1 MKKKFLSLMMAAAMV
16 ATTSVSAFAKD
27 YKWTEDTEQNADVTI
42 TGNVADDGGHFV
54 PGTLSVSIPTTTTYT
69 TIDGNKK
76 KLFTSSGI
84 VYIKENIINFCCDSF
99 NFPEEIDIDRA
110 EQSLKRAQE
119 RLNNKEN
126 NNIDIERAKRAEA
139 RAKARLELK

>member
-1 MKKKFLSLMMAAAMV
+1 MGKLIKLNIVAPGREVLTEEIVSL
-16 ATTSVSAFAKD
+16 ATTEGDGKIEFLVNYAP
-27 YKWTEDTEQNADVTI
+27 TI
-42 TGNVADDGGHFV
+42 IAT
-54 PGTLSVSIPTTTTYT
+54 IPTITTYT
-69 TIDGNKK
+69 TIDGDKK

-84 VYIKENIINFCCDSF
+84 VYIKDNIINFCCDSF
-99 NFPEEIDIDRA
+99 NFPEEIDRERA

-119 RLNNKEN
+119 RLNNKEK

>member
-1 MKKKFLSLMMAAAMV
+1 MGKSIKLNIVAPGREVLTEEIVSL
-16 ATTSVSAFAKD
+16 ATTEGDGKIEFLANYAP
-27 YKWTEDTEQNADVTI
+27 TI
-42 TGNVADDGGHFV
+42 IAT
-54 PGTLSVSIPTTTTYT
+54 IPTITTYT
-69 TIDGNKK
+69 TIDGDKK

-84 VYIKENIINFCCDSF
+84 VYIKDNIINFCCDSF
-99 NFPEEIDIDRA
+99 NLPEEIDRDRA

-119 RLNNKEN
+119 RLNNKEK

>member
-1 MKKKFLSLMMAAAMV
+1 MGKSIKLNIVAPGREVLTEEIVSL
-16 ATTSVSAFAKD
+16 ATTEGDAKIEFLVN
-27 YKWTEDTEQNADVTI
+27 YAPTI
-42 TGNVADDGGHFV
+42 IAT
-54 PGTLSVSIPTTTTYT
+54 IPTITTYT
-69 TIDGNKK
+69 TIDGDKK

-84 VYIKENIINFCCDSF
+84 VYIKDNIINFCCDSF
-99 NFPEEIDIDRA
+99 NLPEEIDRDRA

-119 RLNNKEN
+119 RLNNKEK

>member
-1 MKKKFLSLMMAAAMV
+1 MGKSIKLNIVAPGREVLTEEIVSL
-16 ATTSVSAFAKD
+16 ATTEGDGKIEFLANYAP
-27 YKWTEDTEQNADVTI
+27 TI
-42 TGNVADDGGHFV
+42 IAT
-54 PGTLSVSIPTTTTYT
+54 IPTITTYT
-69 TIDGNKK
+69 TIDGDKK

-84 VYIKENIINFCCDSF
+84 IYIKDNIINFCCDSF
-99 NFPEEIDIDRA
+99 NLPEEIDRDRA

-119 RLNNKEN
+119 RLNNKEK

>member
-1 MKKKFLSLMMAAAMV
+1 MEKLIKLNIVAPGREVLTEEVVSL
-16 ATTSVSAFAKD
+16 ATTEGDGKIEILANYAP
-27 YKWTEDTEQNADVTI
+27 TI
-42 TGNVADDGGHFV
+42 IAT
-54 PGTLSVSIPTTTTYT
+54 IPTITTYT

-84 VYIKENIINFCCDSF
+84 VYIKDNIINFCCDSF
-99 NFPEEIDIDRA
+99 NFLEEIDRDRA

>member
-1 MKKKFLSLMMAAAMV
+1 MEKLIKLNIVAPGREVLTEEVVSL
-16 ATTSVSAFAKD
+16 ATTEGDGKIEILANYAP
-27 YKWTEDTEQNADVTI
+27 TI
-42 TGNVADDGGHFV
+42 IAT
-54 PGTLSVSIPTTTTYT
+54 IPTITTYT

-84 VYIKENIINFCCDSF
+84 VYIKDNIINFCCDSF
-99 NFPEEIDIDRA
+99 NFLEEIDRDRA

-119 RLNNKEN
+119 RLNKKED

>member
-1 MKKKFLSLMMAAAMV
+1 MGKLIKLNIVAPGREVLTEEVVSL
-16 ATTSVSAFAKD
+16 ATTEGDGKIEILANYAP
-27 YKWTEDTEQNADVTI
+27 TI
-42 TGNVADDGGHFV
+42 IAT
-54 PGTLSVSIPTTTTYT
+54 IPTTTTYT

-119 RLNNKEN
+119 RLNN
-126 NNIDIERAKRAEA
+126 NIDIERAKRAEA

>member
-1 MKKKFLSLMMAAAMV
+1 MGKLIKLNIVAPGREVLTEEIVSL
-16 ATTSVSAFAKD
+16 ATTEGDGKIEFLANYAP
-27 YKWTEDTEQNADVTI
+27 TI
-42 TGNVADDGGHFV
+42 IAT
-54 PGTLSVSIPTTTTYT
+54 IPTITTYT

-84 VYIKENIINFCCDSF
+84 VYIKDNIINFCCDSF
-99 NFPEEIDIDRA
+99 NLPEEIDRDRA
-110 EQSLKRAQE
+110 EQSLKRAQD
-119 RLNNKEN
+119 RLNNKEK

>member
-1 MKKKFLSLMMAAAMV
+1 MGKLIKLNIVAPGREVLTEEVVSL
-16 ATTSVSAFAKD
+16 ATTEGDGKIEILANYAP
-27 YKWTEDTEQNADVTI
+27 TIIATI
-42 TGNVADDGGHFV
+42 T
-54 PGTLSVSIPTTTTYT
+54 TTTTYT

-99 NFPEEIDIDRA
+99 NFPEEIDRDRA

>member
-1 MKKKFLSLMMAAAMV
+1 MGKLIKLNIVAPGREVLTEEVVSL
-16 ATTSVSAFAKD
+16 ATTEGDGKIEILANYAP
-27 YKWTEDTEQNADVTI
+27 TI
-42 TGNVADDGGHFV
+42 IAT
-54 PGTLSVSIPTTTTYT
+54 IPTITTYT

-84 VYIKENIINFCCDSF
+84 VYIKDNIINFCCDSF
-99 NFPEEIDIDRA
+99 NFPEEIDRDRA

>member
-1 MKKKFLSLMMAAAMV
+1 MGKSIKLNIVSPGREVLTEEIVSL
-16 ATTSVSAFAKD
+16 ATTEGDGKIEFLANYAP
-27 YKWTEDTEQNADVTI
+27 TI
-42 TGNVADDGGHFV
+42 IAT
-54 PGTLSVSIPTTTTYT
+54 IPTITTYT
-69 TIDGNKK
+69 TIDGDKK

-84 VYIKENIINFCCDSF
+84 VYIKDNIINFCCDSF
-99 NFPEEIDIDRA
+99 NLPEEIDRDRA

-119 RLNNKEN
+119 RLNNKEK

>member
-1 MKKKFLSLMMAAAMV
+1 MGKLIKLNIVAPGREVLTEEVVSL
-16 ATTSVSAFAKD
+16 ATT
-27 YKWTEDTEQNADVTI
+27 E
-42 TGNVADDGGHFV
+42 DDGKIEILANYA
-54 PGTLSVSIPTTTTYT
+54 PTIIATIPTITTYT

-99 NFPEEIDIDRA
+99 NFLEEIDRDRA
-110 EQSLKRAQE
+110 EQSLKRAQD
-119 RLNNKEN
+119 RLNNKEK